1 MLFRLCSKFVVNTIG
16 SIQVRWTTFLHKS
29 LIIRCFPSFYVPM
42 DHLVCSRFIGS
53 SLGSSLGVVPIKVSI
68 DTSRSRNRLV
78 AVLKCVLATV
88 DDIPQTLYSSHHSIS

>member
-1 MLFRLCSKFVVNTIG
+1 MYFILCSKFVVNTIG

-29 LIIRCFPSFYVPM
+29 LIIRCFHSFYVPM

-53 SLGSSLGVVPIKVSI
+53 SLRVVPIKVSI

-88 DDIPQTLYSSHHSIS
+88 DDIPQTLYSSHYSIS